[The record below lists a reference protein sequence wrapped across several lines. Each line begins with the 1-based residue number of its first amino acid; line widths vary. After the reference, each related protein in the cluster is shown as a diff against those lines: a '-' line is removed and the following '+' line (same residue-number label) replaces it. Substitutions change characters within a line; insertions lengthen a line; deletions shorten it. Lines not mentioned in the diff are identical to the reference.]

1 MEELERIDKDD
12 KKDDKNAEVVNNI
25 LNKVNDK
32 ILKEKAKEIKNIN
45 KKEEEDRKFEKEIL
59 PQMEQADNE
68 TQNVKIIK
76 QGDKKIKDNRQQL
89 NNIKNKLN
97 IAMYN
102 NYLIENED
110 TIKENIIR
118 QKVMFQPHFKIQQIK
133 LIKPNIV
140 QWRSFLNSFQML
152 NKTNNT
158 INNKKIDEMVQ
169 CAYDFYDEIKN
180 TKNVAQSTDNFIK
193 NLQNIFPENKDDI
206 TKYSNDLSIE
216 KMLTYSKPYDEN
228 NPAFQRNFHARI
240 ESLFNKIKT
249 NILSQS
255 QVKQNKLGDR
265 PTNNLLL
272 NNQNQSIN
280 V

>member
-1 MEELERIDKDD
+1 
-12 KKDDKNAEVVNNI
+12 
-25 LNKVNDK
+25 
-32 ILKEKAKEIKNIN
+32 
-45 KKEEEDRKFEKEIL
+45 
-59 PQMEQADNE
+59 MEQADVE
-68 TQNVKIIK
+68 TRNVKIIK
-76 QGDKKIKDNRQQL
+76 EGDKERIKNRAQL

-97 IAMYN
+97 IAWYN
-102 NYLIENED
+102 NLLMQNEQA
-110 TIKENIIR
+110 IKDNNIKQR
-118 QKVMFQPHFKIQQIK
+118 VLFQPHFKQIKRIK
-133 LIKPNIV
+133 LIDPNIE
-140 QWRSFLNSFQML
+140 QWKNFLAGFKTF
-152 NKTNNT
+152 NKTSNE
-158 INNKKIDEMVQ
+158 INNKKIDKMVKF
-169 CAYDFYDEIKN
+169 AYNFYDEIKD

-228 NPAFQRNFHARI
+228 NPAFQRNFHTRI
-240 ESLFNKIKT
+240 ENLFKQIKT

-265 PTNNLLL
+265 PTNNLLS